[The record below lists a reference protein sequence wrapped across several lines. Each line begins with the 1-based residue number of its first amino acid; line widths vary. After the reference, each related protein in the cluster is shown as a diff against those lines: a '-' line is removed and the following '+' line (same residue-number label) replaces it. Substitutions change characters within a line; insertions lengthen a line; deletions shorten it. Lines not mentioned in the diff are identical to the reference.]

1 MRHAQSTLSGKDVCA
16 YATGMLLAA
25 LAGIGWVTGAA
36 TVDPLLLVQLLVRA
50 GAERRSLEAIAL
62 LAQNAPCAGTIRNA
76 LAKLLP
82 KTTAELEPVIVKALH
97 RRLPK
102 SLACRPR
109 TMAIDFHNKPF
120 YGDKRTP
127 GTYRSQPKASTKTF
141 FAYATLL
148 SIRKGQTYTVALAP
162 VVNSDELTS
171 VIDQLLRQ
179 AAQIGLRPRR
189 LLLDRGFYAA
199 KVMLHLQEKNIPFV
213 MPMIRRGKSAAT
225 KAGCTGTAQF
235 FVKGRS
241 GWAKYR
247 WQARIRTGGRK
258 GPKGPRTAVTTD
270 VCMVPRPDKK
280 GQKKAKS
287 TPWVYACHGM
297 NRMPGNEVAALYRR
311 RFRIETSY
319 RQMHEGLAMT
329 CSKDPVYRLLL
340 VLIAFV
346 LRNLWVW
353 LHWTLFAGRTKGGQ
367 RVLRL
372 HLMRARRMLH
382 CLVRYLD
389 YKLGIPKNIVIPN
402 PAAAAA

>member
-1 MRHAQSTLSGKDVCA
+1 MRHDQSTLSFRDVCG
-16 YATGMLLAA
+16 YATGMLVGA
-25 LAGIGWVTGAA
+25 LASIGWVAGAA
-36 TVDPLLLVQLLVRA
+36 TVEPLLLVQLLVRA
-50 GAERRSLEAIAL
+50 SAERRSLEAIAL
-62 LAQNAPCAGTIRNA
+62 LAQNIPCVQTIRNG

-82 KTTAELEPVIVKALH
+82 ATAAELEPVIVEALH

-102 SLACRPR
+102 SLTRRAR

-127 GTYRSQPKASTKTF
+127 GTYRGQPKASTKTF

-148 SIRKGQTYTVALAP
+148 VIRKGQTFTVGLAP
-162 VVNSDELTS
+162 VLNSDALTS
-171 VIDQLLRQ
+171 IIDQLLRQ
-179 AAQIGLRPRR
+179 AAQKGLRPRR

-199 KVMLHLQEKNIPFV
+199 KVMLHLQEQNLPFV
-213 MPMIRRGKSAAT
+213 MPMIRRGKAGAT
-225 KAGCTGTAQF
+225 KKACTGTAQF
-235 FVKGRS
+235 FVKGRK
-241 GWAKYR
+241 GWATYR
-247 WQARIRTGGRK
+247 WEARIRTAGRK
-258 GPKGPRTAVTTD
+258 GPKGPRTQVTTE
-270 VCMVPRPDKK
+270 VCMVPRP
-280 GQKKAKS
+280 GQKGKT

-297 NRMPGNEVAALYRR
+297 SHLAGHEVAALYRR

-329 CSKDPVYRLLL
+329 CSKNAVYRLLL

-353 LHWTLFAGRTKGGQ
+353 LHWTRLAGRSKNGK

-372 HLMRARRMLH
+372 ELLRARRMMH

-402 PAAAAA
+402 PAAPAA